1 MLNKKVLTIGA
12 AIQDVF
18 LSQSDILRPVCLEP
32 EKCFQELPLGSKTD
46 VNKINFSTG
55 GGATNA
61 AVTLARNG
69 IDTMFMGCI
78 GKDPAGDAVMLDLDK
93 ENVDTSKVFYSD
105 KYNTGYSVLLLAPN
119 GERTILTY
127 RGASTH
133 YDENKYSI
141 DDLDIDWLYVSSV
154 SGNMRLLNKLFN
166 ECYQKQIKIMFNP
179 GKKELAQVDKLKGLL
194 EDVEILSLNKEEA
207 KMLVPGESSEE
218 LARRLLNYVPITI
231 VTDSTNGAVVADRY
245 KKQVITIGL
254 YDNHYSVDR
263 TGAGDAF
270 ASGFLAEYLYSEDV
284 KKAITFAAANSSSV
298 VMKIGAKTGIIG
310 RDYPIHEVE
319 MEIKKF

>member
-207 KMLVPGESSEE
+207 NIYTLEPEYISKS
-218 LARRLLNYVPITI
+218 R
-231 VTDSTNGAVVADRY
+231 
-245 KKQVITIGL
+245 
-254 YDNHYSVDR
+254 
-263 TGAGDAF
+263 
-270 ASGFLAEYLYSEDV
+270 AE
-284 KKAITFAAANSSSV
+284 
-298 VMKIGAKTGIIG
+298 
-310 RDYPIHEVE
+310 
-319 MEIKKF
+319 KKF

>member
-1 MLNKKVLTIGA
+1 
-12 AIQDVF
+12 
-18 LSQSDILRPVCLEP
+18 
-32 EKCFQELPLGSKTD
+32 
-46 VNKINFSTG
+46 
-55 GGATNA
+55 
-61 AVTLARNG
+61 
-69 IDTMFMGCI
+69 
-78 GKDPAGDAVMLDLDK
+78 
-93 ENVDTSKVFYSD
+93 
-105 KYNTGYSVLLLAPN
+105 
-119 GERTILTY
+119 
-127 RGASTH
+127 
-133 YDENKYSI
+133 
-141 DDLDIDWLYVSSV
+141 
-154 SGNMRLLNKLFN
+154 
-166 ECYQKQIKIMFNP
+166 MFNP
-179 GKKELAQVDKLKGLL
+179 GKKELAQADKLKGLL

-218 LARRLLNYVPITI
+218 LARRLLNYVPIAI

-319 MEIKKF
+319 MEIKKL

>member
-1 MLNKKVLTIGA
+1 M
-12 AIQDVF
+12 
-18 LSQSDILRPVCLEP
+18 
-32 EKCFQELPLGSKTD
+32 
-46 VNKINFSTG
+46 
-55 GGATNA
+55 
-61 AVTLARNG
+61 
-69 IDTMFMGCI
+69 
-78 GKDPAGDAVMLDLDK
+78 
-93 ENVDTSKVFYSD
+93 
-105 KYNTGYSVLLLAPN
+105 
-119 GERTILTY
+119 TY
-127 RGASTH
+127 RGASPH
-133 YDENKYSI
+133 YDENKYPI

-218 LARRLLNYVPITI
+218 LARRLLNYVPIAI

-245 KKQVITIGL
+245 KKQVIIIGL

-319 MEIKKF
+319 MEIKKL